1 MKIGLRGK
9 MLFFI
14 ISLLIISF
22 TIVGLVSYG
31 ESKKIITK
39 QLNEQ
44 LMTKTDYMQQKI
56 LNFFLQRQT
65 VLENETQYIAETLKQ
80 TKDDK
85 NEFVTAKNNIAAYLV
100 LQGSL
105 VKDKY
110 GILDVYVGYP
120 DGKIEAA
127 SKWVPEDPNWNCT
140 ERSWYKAAVSAN
152 GKQVYTDVYIDADS
166 KQSVVTLSQVI
177 KKDDGSNYAVVGLD
191 IQLSQLS
198 SLFSEE
204 KIGENGY
211 PFLLNKDGRFLIHPK
226 YEFNEDISKAS
237 TIYNISNGSLKDIGE
252 KLTSKTSESLKG
264 NLDGVAKIY
273 YGENVQ
279 NTDFYV
285 VSTLTEEDFMK
296 DLSSLIMIIASIL
309 IGSIIFFSGLVFVF
323 VGRITKVIKQV
334 VEGMKQMAKGNLN
347 YTMIEV
353 NRKDELGILAK
364 SISNMQISLR
374 DTINEIIIET
384 DNVNKA
390 LQVSNSSILEL
401 NENIEEVS
409 NTVEE
414 LSLGVEE
421 TASSTEELNAMS
433 TDIESAIELIA
444 DKSQEGSISAGEI
457 SKKALSLKDSS
468 VKHHNEANEIRVN
481 IKNSMDGALDKIKEV
496 ERIRH
501 LADTILQISSQTNL
515 LALNAAIESARA
527 GEAGRG
533 FSVVADEIR
542 KLAEDSEN
550 TVNEIHS
557 TIQVVFEAVNNLT
570 NISKETLHYIET
582 KVVDSYK
589 ESVTVGESYDND
601 AIYVNNLVSDLSA
614 TSEQLLAAIK
624 NVAESIDDIS
634 KANSQGAKDTSDIAH
649 KVLRIKQRSDEVRSE
664 TDNVKQSTEHLK
676 ELVSKFNIE

>member
-1 MKIGLRGK
+1 MRIGLRGK

-22 TIVGLVSYG
+22 TMVGFFSYV

-44 LMTKTDYMQQKI
+44 LITKTDYMQQKI
-56 LNFFLQRQT
+56 LNFFSQRQT
-65 VLENETQYIAETLKQ
+65 VLENETQYISETLKQ

-85 NEFVTAKNNIAAYLV
+85 NEFAAAKNNIAAYLV
-100 LQGSL
+100 LQGPL
-105 VKDKY
+105 VKEKY

-127 SKWVPEDPNWNCT
+127 SKWVPEDPSWNCT
-140 ERSWYKAAVSAN
+140 ERSWYKAAVSAG

-177 KKDDGSNYAVVGLD
+177 KKDDGSNYAVVALD

-198 SLFSEE
+198 ALFSEE
-204 KIGENGY
+204 KIGKSGY

-237 TIYNISNGSLKDIGE
+237 TIYNISNESLKDIGQ
-252 KLTSKTSESLKG
+252 KLTSKTSETLRG

-279 NTDFYV
+279 NTDFFI
-285 VSTLTEEDFMK
+285 VSTLTEEDFTK
-296 DLSSLIMIIASIL
+296 DLSSLIVIISSIL
-309 IGSIIFFSGLVFVF
+309 IGSIIFFSGLVFIF
-323 VGRITKVIKQV
+323 VGRITKVIKHV
-334 VEGMKQMAKGNLN
+334 VEGMKQMANGNLN
-347 YTMIEV
+347 YTMIKI
-353 NRKDELGILAK
+353 NRKDELGILYE
-364 SISNMQISLR
+364 SITNMQLSLR
-374 DTINEIIIET
+374 NTINDIIIET

-390 LQVSNSSILEL
+390 LQVSNNSILEL

-414 LSLGVEE
+414 LSLGVQE

-444 DKSQEGSISAGEI
+444 DKSQEGSVSAEKISE
-457 SKKALSLKDSS
+457 KALALKDTS

-481 IKNSMDGALDKIKEV
+481 IKNSMDKALDKIKEV
-496 ERIRH
+496 DRIKS
-501 LADTILQISSQTNL
+501 LADTILQIASQTNL

-527 GEAGRG
+527 GEAGKG

-557 TIQVVFEAVNNLT
+557 TIKFVFEAVNNLT
-570 NISKETLHYIET
+570 SISKETLNYIET

-589 ESVTVGESYDND
+589 ESVTVGENYDND
-601 AIYVNNLVSDLSA
+601 AIYVNTLVSDLSA
-614 TSEQLLAAIK
+614 TSEELLAAIK
-624 NVAESIDDIS
+624 NVAESIEDIS

-649 KVLRIKQRSDEVRSE
+649 KVSRIKQRADEVKIE
-664 TDNVKQSTEHLK
+664 TNNVKQSTEHLK
-676 ELVSKFNIE
+676 ELVSKFTIG

>member
-9 MLFFI
+9 MLFFM

-22 TIVGLVSYG
+22 TMVALISYG

-44 LMTKTDYMQQKI
+44 LITKTDYMQQKI
-56 LNFFLQRQT
+56 LNFFSQRQII
-65 VLENETQYIAETLKQ
+65 LENETQYIAEILK
-80 TKDDK
+80 KAKEDN
-85 NEFVTAKNNIAAYLV
+85 NEFIGAKNNIADYLV

-127 SKWVPEDPNWNCT
+127 SKWVPEDPSWNCT
-140 ERSWYKAAVSAN
+140 ERSWYKAAVAAS

-177 KKDDGSNYAVVGLD
+177 KKDDGSNYAVVALD

-198 SLFSEE
+198 TLFSEE
-204 KIGENGY
+204 KIGKNGY

-252 KLTSKTSESLKG
+252 KLTSKTSEALKG
-264 NLDGVAKIY
+264 NLDGIAKIY

-279 NTDFYV
+279 NTDFFV
-285 VSTLTEEDFMK
+285 VSALTEEEFTK
-296 DLSSLIMIIASIL
+296 DLSSLMVIIASIL
-309 IGSIIFFSGLVFVF
+309 IGSILFFSGVVYIFL
-323 VGRITKVIKQV
+323 GRINKVIKQV

-347 YTMIEV
+347 YIMPKI
-353 NRKDELGILAK
+353 NRKDELGILAE
-364 SISNMQISLR
+364 SIENMQVSLR
-374 DTINEIIIET
+374 NTINEIIIET

-390 LQVSNSSILEL
+390 LQVSNSSILKL

-444 DKSQEGSISAGEI
+444 DKSQEGSVSAGRI
-457 SKKALSLKDSS
+457 SEKALALKDSS

-481 IKNSMDGALDKIKEV
+481 IKNSMDKALDKIKEV
-496 ERIRH
+496 EKIKS

-527 GEAGRG
+527 GEAGKG

-557 TIQVVFEAVNNLT
+557 TIQFVFEAVNNLT
-570 NISKETLHYIET
+570 SISKETLNYIET

-589 ESVTVGESYDND
+589 ESVTVGENYDND
-601 AIYVNNLVSDLSA
+601 AIYVNTLVSDLSA
-614 TSEQLLAAIK
+614 TSEELLAAIK
-624 NVAESIDDIS
+624 NVAESIEDIS

-649 KVLRIKQRSDEVRSE
+649 KVLRIKQRADEVRME
-664 TDNVKQSTEHLK
+664 TNNVKQSTEHLK
-676 ELVSKFNIE
+676 ELVSKFSIG

>member
-9 MLFFI
+9 ILFFI
-14 ISLLIISF
+14 ISLLIVSF
-22 TIVGLVSYG
+22 TMVALISYG
-31 ESKKIITK
+31 ESRKIITK

-44 LMTKTDYMQQKI
+44 LITKTDYMQQKI
-56 LNFFLQRQT
+56 LNFFSQRQI
-65 VLENETQYIAETLKQ
+65 VLENETQYIAEILKK

-85 NEFVTAKNNIAAYLV
+85 NEFVGAKNTIADYLV

-140 ERSWYKAAVSAN
+140 ERSWYKAAVAAS

-166 KQSVVTLSQVI
+166 KQSVVTVSQII
-177 KKDDGSNYAVVGLD
+177 KKEDGSNYAVVALD

-198 SLFSEE
+198 ALFSEE
-204 KIGENGY
+204 KIGDSGY

-226 YEFNEDISKAS
+226 YEFNEDITKAS

-252 KLTSKTSESLKG
+252 KLTSKTSEALKG

-273 YGENVQ
+273 YGENVK
-279 NTDFYV
+279 NTDFYI
-285 VSTLTEEDFMK
+285 VSSLTEEEFTK

-309 IGSIIFFSGLVFVF
+309 IGSIIFFGGLVFVF

-334 VEGMKQMAKGNLN
+334 VEGMKQMANGNLN
-347 YTMIEV
+347 YKMVKI
-353 NRKDELGILAK
+353 NRKDELGILAE
-364 SISNMQISLR
+364 SIDNMQVSLR

-401 NENIEEVS
+401 NENIEDVS

-481 IKNSMDGALDKIKEV
+481 IKNSMDEALDKIKEV
-496 ERIRH
+496 EKIRA

-542 KLAEDSEN
+542 KLAENSEN

-570 NISKETLHYIET
+570 RISKETLYYIET

-589 ESVTVGESYDND
+589 ESVTVGENYDND

-614 TSEQLLAAIK
+614 TSEELLAAIK

-649 KVLRIKQRSDEVRSE
+649 KVLRIKQRADEVKIE
-664 TDNVKQSTEHLK
+664 TNNVKQSTDHLK
-676 ELVSKFNIE
+676 ELVSKFTI

>member
-237 TIYNISNGSLKDIGE
+237 TIYNITNGSLKDIGE

-401 NENIEEVS
+401 NENIVEVS

>member
-14 ISLLIISF
+14 ISLLIASF
-22 TIVGLVSYG
+22 TMVALVSYG

-39 QLNEQ
+39 QLNEE
-44 LMTKTDYMQQKI
+44 LITKTDYMEQKI
-56 LNFFLQRQT
+56 LNFFSQRQII
-65 VLENETQYIAETLKQ
+65 LENETQYITETLKK

-85 NEFVTAKNNIAAYLV
+85 NELVDAKNTISDYLV
-100 LQGSL
+100 LQGKL

-127 SKWVPEDPNWNCT
+127 SKWVPEDPNWNAT
-140 ERSWYKAAVSAN
+140 ERSWYKAAVAAS

-177 KKDDGSNYAVVGLD
+177 KKEDGSNYAVVGLD

-198 SLFSEE
+198 ALFSEE
-204 KIGENGY
+204 KIGKNGY

-237 TIYNISNGSLKDIGE
+237 TIYNISNGSLKGVGE
-252 KLTSKTSESLKG
+252 KLISKTSEALKG

-296 DLSSLIMIIASIL
+296 DLNNLVMIISSIL
-309 IGSIIFFSGLVFVF
+309 IGSIIFFSGLVLIF
-323 VGRITKVIKQV
+323 VGRINKIIKQV
-334 VEGMKQMAKGNLN
+334 VEGMKQMANGNLN
-347 YTMIEV
+347 YAMPKI
-353 NRKDELGILAK
+353 NRKDELGILAE
-364 SISNMQISLR
+364 SIDNMQVSLR
-374 DTINEIIIET
+374 NTINEIIIET
-384 DNVNKA
+384 ENVNKA
-390 LQVSNSSILEL
+390 LQVSNSSILKL
-401 NENIEEVS
+401 NENITEVS

-444 DKSQEGSISAGEI
+444 NKSQEGSVSAEKISE
-457 SKKALSLKDSS
+457 KALALKDSS

-481 IKNSMDGALDKIKEV
+481 IKNSMDKALDKIKEV
-496 ERIRH
+496 ERIKF

-527 GEAGRG
+527 GEAGKG

-557 TIQVVFEAVNNLT
+557 TIQFVFEAVNSLT
-570 NISKETLHYIET
+570 SISKETLNYIET

-589 ESVTVGESYDND
+589 ESVTVGENYDND

-614 TSEQLLAAIK
+614 TSEELLAAIK
-624 NVAESIDDIS
+624 NVAESIEDIS
-634 KANSQGAKDTSDIAH
+634 KANSQGAKDTNDIAH
-649 KVLRIKQRSDEVRSE
+649 KVLRIKQRADEVRSE

-676 ELVSKFNIE
+676 ELVSKFSI